1 MNHASMISFL
11 LWCSIINYIVL
22 LVWFAVYVFAH
33 DALYRLHN
41 RWFRLSVEQFDLV
54 MYCSMA
60 VYKIGILLLNLVPL
74 LALWVLS

>member
-1 MNHASMISFL
+1 MNHASMITFL

-22 LVWFAVYVFAH
+22 LVWFVAYVFAH
-33 DALYRLHN
+33 DALYRLHS

-74 LALWVLS
+74 LALWMLS